1 MKNLTLIIPAKNEKE
16 SLPYVLDE
24 IKNLDCKKKV
34 LLASDDLETID
45 AIKNLDVEIVYQD
58 NRGFGDALI
67 SGINSVDTDYF
78 CIFNADGS
86 FDPSELTNMMLLIKE
101 SNSDFIFASRYQDN
115 SGSKD
120 DTIITLIGNT
130 IFTLLGKIFF
140 IEINVIWSRGKD
152 YYTSAEWRGTKKL
165 DGGTLL
171 NQASHYVDLMFWLFG
186 KPVLTQSLRTKLK
199 ADIETE
205 DTFSANLL
213 LENNIHCSFN
223 ATTTAYEK
231 ISRVRY

>member
-45 AIKNLDVEIVYQD
+45 AIKNLDAEIVYQN

-86 FDPSELTNMMLLIKE
+86 FDPSELANMMLLIKE

-140 IEINVIWSRGKD
+140 RLPITDIL
-152 YYTSAEWRGTKKL
+152 YTYVLGHTKKAKEL
-165 DGGTLL
+165 ELSIKDFGFCVELPIKAKRMNMKLLSSSSYERKRIAGFKKVSAFKDGLL
-171 NQASHYVDLMFWLFG
+171 ILIHMIKLFI
-186 KPVLTQSLRTKLK
+186 KNKK
-199 ADIETE
+199 
-205 DTFSANLL
+205 
-213 LENNIHCSFN
+213 
-223 ATTTAYEK
+223 
-231 ISRVRY
+231 

>member
-16 SLPYVLDE
+16 SLPYVLNE

-34 LLASDDLETID
+34 ILASDDFETIS
-45 AIKNLDVEIVYQD
+45 AIKDPDVQIIYQH

-67 SGINSVDTDYF
+67 SGINAVDTDYF

-86 FDPSELTNMMLLIKE
+86 FDPSELPNMLLLIEK

-120 DTIITLIGNT
+120 DTFITLVGNL

-140 IEINVIWSRGKD
+140 RLPITDILYTYVLGRAKKAKELKLSLKD
-152 YYTSAEWRGTKKL
+152 FGFCVELPIKAKRMNMKLLSSSSYERKRIAGFKKVNAFK
-165 DGGTLL
+165 DGLSIL
-171 NQASHYVDLMFWLFG
+171 IRMIKLF
-186 KPVLTQSLRTKLK
+186 
-199 ADIETE
+199 
-205 DTFSANLL
+205 F
-213 LENNIHCSFN
+213 NN
-223 ATTTAYEK
+223 K
-231 ISRVRY
+231 K

>member
-1 MKNLTLIIPAKNEKE
+1 VKNLTLIIPAKNEKE

-45 AIKNLDVEIVYQD
+45 AIKNLDAEIVYQN

-86 FDPSELTNMMLLIKE
+86 FDPSELANMMLLIKE

-140 IEINVIWSRGKD
+140 RLPITDIL
-152 YYTSAEWRGTKKL
+152 YTYVLGHTKKAKEL
-165 DGGTLL
+165 ELSIKDFGFCVELPIKAKRMNMKLLSSSSYERKRIAGFKKVSAFKDGLSIL
-171 NQASHYVDLMFWLFG
+171 IHMIKLFI
-186 KPVLTQSLRTKLK
+186 KNKK
-199 ADIETE
+199 
-205 DTFSANLL
+205 
-213 LENNIHCSFN
+213 
-223 ATTTAYEK
+223 
-231 ISRVRY
+231 